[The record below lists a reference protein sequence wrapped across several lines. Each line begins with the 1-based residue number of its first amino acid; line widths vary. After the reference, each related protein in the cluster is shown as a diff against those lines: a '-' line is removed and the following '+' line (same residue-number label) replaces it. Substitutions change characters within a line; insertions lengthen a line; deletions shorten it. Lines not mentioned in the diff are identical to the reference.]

1 MLRKLRVKNFALINQ
16 VEIEFSEGL
25 NILSGETGAG
35 KSILIDALGAVLGEK
50 TSIESIRRDSDFF
63 MIEAEFDEMILSRR
77 LSRSGRNLI
86 KIDGKSATLGEL
98 REIGKNLVE
107 IHGQHESL
115 ELLKSQTPMD
125 LLDAWIDQK
134 LLTRYQEIF
143 DEWNS
148 KRRELDE
155 SRKNFERRELL
166 DWQLKENDAAQ
177 ILPNEFEDLERE
189 IKKLSH
195 AEKIAMLA
203 ENSRQLLDGNSES
216 EGILTDIARLKKNL
230 EDLLRFD
237 DSLEN
242 AMKML
247 DDAMTLVQESSYE
260 IRSYTDSLEFSPELL
275 DEKQSRL
282 EDLDKLRRKYGDPL
296 EYRDKI
302 SKELERESNI
312 AELESELREIE
323 SRLQISA
330 EDLTLARIE
339 ASREFSRRIELQLQS
354 LGMLDA
360 KFQFEFKSM
369 ENFSPRGKDSIAIL
383 FSANAGES
391 PKNLSKV
398 ASGGELSRISLAI
411 QTILPKKSAI
421 VFDEIDSGL
430 GGRTA
435 LQVAELIREISKSR
449 QSLCVTHLPQI
460 ASVADVH
467 ISIEKIS
474 VGDRTVTRIH
484 HLNSEERIH
493 EIARM
498 SSGDESVES
507 LENARAMLRRNFG
520 EELRQV
526 S

>member
-1 MLRKLRVKNFALINQ
+1 MLRKLHVKNFALIED
-16 VEIEFSEGL
+16 VEVNFDSGL

-50 TSIESIRRDSDFF
+50 TSIELIRRDSDFF
-63 MIEAEFDEMILSRR
+63 LIEAKFDEMILSRK

-86 KIDGKSATLGEL
+86 KINGKVSTLAEL

-115 ELLKSQTPMD
+115 ELLKPQTPTD
-125 LLDAWIDQK
+125 LLDSWIDSK
-134 LLTRYQEIF
+134 LLTRYQQIF
-143 DEWNS
+143 NEWNS

-155 SRKNFERRELL
+155 SRKNSERRELL
-166 DWQLKENDAAQ
+166 EWQLKEIDSAQ

-203 ENSRQLLDGNSES
+203 ENSKQLLDGNSES
-216 EGILTDIARLKKNL
+216 EGILTEIARLQKNL
-230 EDLLRFD
+230 EDLSRFD
-237 DSLEN
+237 DSLDS
-242 AMKML
+242 AIKML
-247 DDAMTLVQESSYE
+247 EDAMTLVQESSYE
-260 IRSYTDSLEFSPELL
+260 IRNYTDSLDFSPELL
-275 DEKQSRL
+275 AEKQSRL
-282 EDLDKLRRKYGDPL
+282 EDLDKLRRKYGDPI

-302 SKELERESNI
+302 SHELARQEN
-312 AELESELREIE
+312 LEEIQSQLREIE

-330 EDLTLARIE
+330 EDLTLARIK
-339 ASREFSRRIELQLQS
+339 ASRDFSKRIESQLQT
-354 LGMLDA
+354 LGMIDA
-360 KFQFEFKSM
+360 KFQFDIKPM
-369 ENFSPRGKDSIAIL
+369 DNFSLRGKDSIAIL

-430 GGRTA
+430 GGKTA
-435 LQVAELIREISKSR
+435 RQVAELIRQISKSR

-460 ASVADVH
+460 ASVANVH
-467 ISIEKIS
+467 ISIEKVSIEN
-474 VGDRTVTRIH
+474 RTVTRIH
-484 HLNSEERIH
+484 NLNSEERIH

-498 SSGDESVES
+498 SSGDESFES

-520 EELRQV
+520 ELRQV